1 MPHEHLSKQYDQDLE
16 TIRSRVLLM
25 GGLVENQFRDAMESL
40 HEGSIELADKVLQSD
55 IEINRLEVSLDSACT
70 NLIVRRQPAANDLR
84 TIMATTKVITDLERI
99 GDEASKIARSVKSLQ
114 TRTMPIKDYYETI
127 KVIAETA
134 SGMLHDALDAFA
146 RLDRELAIRLIG
158 RDALIDR
165 EFHDMMPKLIDYMT
179 GEPPI
184 IAASLDLLWIAKSI
198 ERIGDHSTNVA
209 EHVIYIVEGK
219 DIRHSDYAASQSD
232 QKL

>member
-114 TRTMPIKDYYETI
+114 SRTMPIKDYYETI
-127 KVIAETA
+127 KVIAGTA

-179 GEPPI
+179 GDPPI